1 MDHQDK
7 PGPLWPVLR
16 PILLGIVV
24 ALLALG
30 LMALASH
37 LGGQSAS
44 PQ

>member
-1 MDHQDK
+1 MDHHDE

-16 PILLGIVV
+16 PILLGVVV

-30 LMALASH
+30 LMALVSH
-37 LGGQSAS
+37 LGGSGTS